1 VLRRKGTK
9 EVKER
14 EEKKEMK
21 VEEGFIE

>member
-1 VLRRKGTK
+1 MVYKILEE

-14 EEKKEMK
+14 EEKKEME